1 MAVTTDAEGVV
12 DGGDPHGAVM
22 PLTFGLNS
30 APGQVRSGLGL
41 HSTREANAGRKHGDE
56 QWVEVSDIFH
66 SSIKFSKDFISL
78 HPLWSQTE
86 NRH

>member
-30 APGQVRSGLGL
+30 APGQVRSGRPAFNDGGVRWKKAWR
-41 HSTREANAGRKHGDE
+41 STVDTSE
-56 QWVEVSDIFH
+56 
-66 SSIKFSKDFISL
+66 
-78 HPLWSQTE
+78 
-86 NRH
+86 